1 MTARLHPLWQKRRLG
16 FLCFLITAGILFAT
30 LWPFDLFPSNKVI
43 WLPGKNGIR
52 FLSPG
57 VVLSDAP
64 FTVQGSNPDKSCS
77 LELLLRPATVESSTT
92 LLGFY
97 TPENPNQFLVRQ
109 WTDGLLVTHAK
120 RGTRRTQF
128 DVDHAFQE
136 GKLLLLTLT
145 SGPGGT
151 VVYLNGKQARVFP
164 KFLISRAEFSGQIV
178 LGTAPEDYQPW
189 SGEVSGLAIYSREL
203 TPTQVSE
210 HYRSWIEPQQ
220 AAPLDLNG
228 ATAYFDF
235 AERAGRDI
243 RNKIASEPD
252 LEIPRWFKVPR
263 KAFLKSPVREFA
275 ANWDYFNDVLRNI
288 AGFLPFGFLVCAY
301 FACTRKWPQSIL
313 YATLAGGMLSF
324 MVEILQVYIPPRN
337 SGITDIITNTTG
349 AALGALLARSDLIR
363 NILAKAISRNAPETS
378 DSTRG

>member
-1 MTARLHPLWQKRRLG
+1 
-16 FLCFLITAGILFAT
+16 
-30 LWPFDLFPSNKVI
+30 
-43 WLPGKNGIR
+43 
-52 FLSPG
+52 
-57 VVLSDAP
+57 
-64 FTVQGSNPDKSCS
+64 
-77 LELLLRPATVESSTT
+77 
-92 LLGFY
+92 
-97 TPENPNQFLVRQ
+97 
-109 WTDGLLVTHAK
+109 
-120 RGTRRTQF
+120 
-128 DVDHAFQE
+128 
-136 GKLLLLTLT
+136 
-145 SGPGGT
+145 
-151 VVYLNGKQARVFP
+151 
-164 KFLISRAEFSGQIV
+164 
-178 LGTAPEDYQPW
+178 
-189 SGEVSGLAIYSREL
+189 
-203 TPTQVSE
+203 VSE

-324 MVEILQVYIPPRN
+324 MVEVLQVYIPPRN

-363 NILAKAISRNAPETS
+363 NILAKAISRNARETS